1 VIRIENL
8 RKTYRAA
15 DGREVEALADIEL
28 EIGAG
33 EVFGIIG
40 RSGAGKSTLIR
51 TLNLLERPDAGR
63 VLIDGEDITHLDSE
77 GLYALRRRVGM
88 IFQHFNLL
96 NAKTVA
102 DNIDWPLKAT
112 GHANAAERAARVKE
126 LLALVGLSEQGHKY
140 PSQLSGGQ
148 KQRVGIARALANRPQ
163 ILLCDEATSALDPET
178 TQSILKLLLDINRQL
193 GLTIVLITH
202 EMQVIRT
209 ICDRVAVI
217 DGGRIVEAG
226 KVVDVF
232 LHPQHPVTRSMV
244 AQSDAL
250 AAASFDPAHVYMKD
264 KLRGRLVRLTYIGDV
279 TYQPILSRIM
289 AGAKVQVTILQ
300 GEVSSIKDVP
310 FGQLLLELE
319 GGEDDI
325 REVFA
330 ELDRHQIHHEVLQ

>member
-15 DGREVEALADIEL
+15 DGREVEALTDINL
-28 EIGAG
+28 EIGTG

-51 TLNLLERPDAGR
+51 TLNLLERPSAGR
-63 VLIDGEDITHLDSE
+63 VLVDGEDITTLDSE

-112 GHANAAERAARVKE
+112 GQGNAAERAARVKE

-163 ILLCDEATSALDPET
+163 ILLCD
-178 TQSILKLLLDINRQL
+178 
-193 GLTIVLITH
+193 
-202 EMQVIRT
+202 
-209 ICDRVAVI
+209 
-217 DGGRIVEAG
+217 
-226 KVVDVF
+226 
-232 LHPQHPVTRSMV
+232 
-244 AQSDAL
+244 
-250 AAASFDPAHVYMKD
+250 
-264 KLRGRLVRLTYIGDV
+264 
-279 TYQPILSRIM
+279 
-289 AGAKVQVTILQ
+289 
-300 GEVSSIKDVP
+300 
-310 FGQLLLELE
+310 
-319 GGEDDI
+319 
-325 REVFA
+325 
-330 ELDRHQIHHEVLQ
+330 

>member
-1 VIRIENL
+1 MAASLQVPRSGVESGLRVRSEAFSRSGHLAVIRIENL
-8 RKTYRAA
+8 HKTYRAA
-15 DGREVEALADIEL
+15 DGREVAALADVSL

-51 TLNLLERPDAGR
+51 TLNLLERPSAGR
-63 VLIDGEDITHLDSE
+63 VLIDGEDITTLDSE

-126 LLALVGLSEQGHKY
+126 LLALVGLSEHGHKY

-178 TQSILKLLLDINRQL
+178 TQSILRLLLDINRQL

-217 DGGRIVEAG
+217 DGGRIVESGRVA
-226 KVVDVF
+226 DVF
-232 LHPQHPVTRSMV
+232 LHPPASGHAQHGGAERRARRGELRS
-244 AQSDAL
+244 
-250 AAASFDPAHVYMKD
+250 
-264 KLRGRLVRLTYIGDV
+264 RRT
-279 TYQPILSRIM
+279 
-289 AGAKVQVTILQ
+289 
-300 GEVSSIKDVP
+300 SI
-310 FGQLLLELE
+310 
-319 GGEDDI
+319 
-325 REVFA
+325 
-330 ELDRHQIHHEVLQ
+330 